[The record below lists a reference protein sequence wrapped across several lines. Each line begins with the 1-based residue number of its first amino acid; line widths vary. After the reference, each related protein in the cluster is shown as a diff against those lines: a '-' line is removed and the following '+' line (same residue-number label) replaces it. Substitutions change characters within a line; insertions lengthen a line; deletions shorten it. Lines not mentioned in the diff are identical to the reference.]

1 MTSPAA
7 TAPPAARTPAGQ
19 AREKILATA
28 FRLFYAQGLRAA
40 GIDTIIAESGV
51 AKATFYKYFP
61 AKDDLI
67 LAYLER
73 VDGVWTG
80 QLHAAAEAA
89 GEDPAAQLVGLFDAL
104 TTACRRDGYRG
115 CAFINAAAESASGT
129 RVHDRTVAHKQ
140 QIRAWI
146 RDLAVGA
153 GAQDPDQ
160 LARGLTLLLDGGLAS
175 GVLDGDPDAA
185 AAAGAAAAQLVAASL
200 ARSPGPETN
209 PGDGSGGNP
218 EGTHEHR

>member
-1 MTSPAA
+1 MTP
-7 TAPPAARTPAGQ
+7 TAIRTPQAVRTPAGQ

-67 LAYLER
+67 LAYLEK

-80 QLHAAAEAA
+80 QLRAAAEAA
-89 GEDPAAQLVGLFDAL
+89 GPDPAAQLVGLFDAL
-104 TTACRRDGYRG
+104 ASACRRDGYRG

-129 RVHDRTVAHKQ
+129 RVHERTVAHKEH
-140 QIRAWI
+140 IRAWI
-146 RDLAVGA
+146 RDLAVQA
-153 GAQDPDQ
+153 GAPDPDQ
-160 LARGLTLLLDGGLAS
+160 LARSLTLVLDGGLAS
-175 GVLDGDPDAA
+175 GVLDADPAA
-185 AAAGAAAAQLVAASL
+185 ATGARDTASQLVAASL
-200 ARSPGPETN
+200 GRTP
-209 PGDGSGGNP
+209 
-218 EGTHEHR
+218 

>member
-1 MTSPAA
+1 MTP
-7 TAPPAARTPAGQ
+7 TAIRTPQAVRTPAGQ

-67 LAYLER
+67 LAYLEK

-80 QLHAAAEAA
+80 QLQAAAEAA
-89 GEDPAAQLVGLFDAL
+89 GPDPAAQLVGLFDAL
-104 TTACRRDGYRG
+104 ASACRRDGYRG

-129 RVHDRTVAHKQ
+129 RVHERTVAHKEH
-140 QIRAWI
+140 IRAWI
-146 RDLAVGA
+146 RDLAVQA
-153 GAQDPDQ
+153 GAPDPDQ
-160 LARGLTLLLDGGLAS
+160 LARSLTLVLDGGLAS
-175 GVLDGDPDAA
+175 GVLDADPAA
-185 AAAGAAAAQLVAASL
+185 ATAARDTASQLVAASL
-200 ARSPGPETN
+200 
-209 PGDGSGGNP
+209 GG
-218 EGTHEHR
+218 TREHNASRP

>member
-1 MTSPAA
+1 MTP
-7 TAPPAARTPAGQ
+7 TAIRTPQAVRTPAGQ

-67 LAYLER
+67 LAYLEK

-80 QLHAAAEAA
+80 QLRAAAEAA
-89 GEDPAAQLVGLFDAL
+89 GPDPAAQLVGLFDAL
-104 TTACRRDGYRG
+104 ASACRRDGYRG

-129 RVHDRTVAHKQ
+129 RVHERTVVHKEH
-140 QIRAWI
+140 IRAWI
-146 RDLAVGA
+146 RDLAVQA
-153 GAQDPDQ
+153 GAPDPDQ
-160 LARGLTLLLDGGLAS
+160 LARSLTLVLDGGLAS
-175 GVLDGDPDAA
+175 GVLDADPAA
-185 AAAGAAAAQLVAASL
+185 ATAARDTASQLVAAS
-200 ARSPGPETN
+200 RGRTP
-209 PGDGSGGNP
+209 
-218 EGTHEHR
+218 